1 MKESLWMNAEAYF
14 AIILN
19 ILVGLIF
26 IALVLGFLYMIYGR
40 EKKPKKHS
48 NPCHS
53 FLAYSVKKYELKG
66 NH

>member
-1 MKESLWMNAEAYF
+1 MNPDAYF

-40 EKKPKKHS
+40 EEK
-48 NPCHS
+48 N
-53 FLAYSVKKYELKG
+53 EET
-66 NH
+66 

>member
-1 MKESLWMNAEAYF
+1 MSPDAYF

-40 EKKPKKHS
+40 EEKT
-48 NPCHS
+48 
-53 FLAYSVKKYELKG
+53 EET
-66 NH
+66 